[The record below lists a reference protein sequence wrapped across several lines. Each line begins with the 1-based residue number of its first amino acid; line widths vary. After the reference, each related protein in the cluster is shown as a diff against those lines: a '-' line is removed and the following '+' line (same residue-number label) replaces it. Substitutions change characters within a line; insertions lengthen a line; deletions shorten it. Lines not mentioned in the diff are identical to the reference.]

1 MKVSEIF
8 ALNKDQYE
16 LDFINID
23 LSNEL
28 PLFLDAYI
36 FSMRSDPWSE
46 KCNSIINDFF
56 RNIYEAVELNDRV
69 KLRELCSNLTEP
81 NETCLGRSSG
91 RPRGAFKSIEKMI
104 EIFEELFKIREINK
118 RQFETIE
125 ALSDMKFFIDGVGND
140 TVSDIVTNLI
150 RRQLIIYTKNQC
162 ELHGITTEKR
172 ISKPFWNEITSRWEK
187 EMAIEQLIIGGQRIL
202 FVPKDIVFAE
212 GLYTFTK
219 DQFVQHDMLNYLQ
232 EKELQ
237 TPNSTLI
244 QHRVPKKGQKFGK
257 PFVTKKSIK
266 ERDQVEKKQNVLEF
280 SSKYPKIMTSFKNKK
295 HFKSLDLM
303 ELSEISNEQFS
314 NDKYNDLIDALI
326 NTLKVIPKGREH
338 ADEYHEFILGLLT
351 FIFYPSLSN
360 PKKETPIDNQRKR
373 IDITYINTAEKGFF
387 SYLKS
392 EITSNYIYVECKN
405 YSTIITNP
413 EFDQLAGRFNEST
426 SKVGML
432 VCRECDELAF
442 ERVSGQYRR
451 KKELL
456 LIITDD
462 VLIAMLESLKLTETN
477 MGISSL
483 VHEKYLYDIKRKIEV
498 EKY

>member
-1 MKVSEIF
+1 
-8 ALNKDQYE
+8 
-16 LDFINID
+16 
-23 LSNEL
+23 
-28 PLFLDAYI
+28 
-36 FSMRSDPWSE
+36 
-46 KCNSIINDFF
+46 
-56 RNIYEAVELNDRV
+56 
-69 KLRELCSNLTEP
+69 
-81 NETCLGRSSG
+81 
-91 RPRGAFKSIEKMI
+91 
-104 EIFEELFKIREINK
+104 
-118 RQFETIE
+118 
-125 ALSDMKFFIDGVGND
+125 
-140 TVSDIVTNLI
+140 
-150 RRQLIIYTKNQC
+150 
-162 ELHGITTEKR
+162 
-172 ISKPFWNEITSRWEK
+172 
-187 EMAIEQLIIGGQRIL
+187 
-202 FVPKDIVFAE
+202 
-212 GLYTFTK
+212 
-219 DQFVQHDMLNYLQ
+219 
-232 EKELQ
+232 
-237 TPNSTLI
+237 
-244 QHRVPKKGQKFGK
+244 
-257 PFVTKKSIK
+257 
-266 ERDQVEKKQNVLEF
+266 
-280 SSKYPKIMTSFKNKK
+280 MTSFKNKK